1 MEKYHPLR
9 IFSIN
14 NPGQEN
20 LKKELEKRK
29 NGYGT
34 IKTNL
39 AINPMR
45 NEEKMNITYH
55 LFMVPIPEINQL
67 LLEIQKNSKK
77 IKEKVC
83 KLPRVASEHFFLRM
97 LFDEIRS
104 TNNVEGVKTTRLE
117 IKKAIENAE
126 EDSKKKVR
134 LSSFVNMYLKIKK
147 GEKLKISE
155 VSDIRK
161 YYNFLLEG
169 EIDKRDLP
177 DGKYFRNDSVRIGTK
192 TKTYY
197 LPPDNEADIIER
209 LNKWIVFINRKDIEP
224 LIKSTI
230 AHYYFE
236 SIHPFYDGNG
246 RLGRYIFCSYIGKK
260 LDPYTAVSFSHEIEK
275 KRSGYYKAFKITNN
289 EKNYGE
295 VTFFVISI
303 FKYLLDGQ
311 KNVIERLE
319 GSENRLRYV
328 SNKLKKNNDISENE
342 KSILF
347 VYFQAYLFND
357 ITDGIE
363 DNLVKNIMKK
373 SRKAIPSTKTRRM
386 LDKLTEMGYLDYMK
400 KRPLTRKV
408 SAMSIDKFI
417 ES

>member
-1 MEKYHPLR
+1 MGKYHPLR

-14 NPGQEN
+14 NPGQES

-29 NGYGT
+29 DGYGT
-34 IKTNL
+34 IKTDL
-39 AINPMR
+39 VINPMR
-45 NEEKMNITYH
+45 NEEKCNTTYR
-55 LFMVPIPEINQL
+55 LFMVPIPKINQL
-67 LLEIQKNSKK
+67 ILEIQKNSKK
-77 IKEKVC
+77 IEEKVHR
-83 KLPRVASEHFFLRM
+83 LPRVASEHFFLRM

-147 GEKLKISE
+147 GEKLKISK
-155 VSDIRK
+155 VSDIRE
-161 YYNFLLEG
+161 YYNYLLKG
-169 EIDKRDLP
+169 EIDRKDLP

-209 LNKWIVFINRKDIEP
+209 LNKWIEFINRKDIEP

-260 LDPYTAVSFSHEIEK
+260 LDPFTAVSFSHEIEK
-275 KRSGYYKAFKITNN
+275 KRSEYYKAFKITNN

-328 SNKLKKNNDISENE
+328 SNKLKENNDISEIE
-342 KSILF
+342 KNILF
-347 VYFQAYLFND
+347 IYFQAYLFND

-363 DNLVKNIMKK
+363 DNLVKHIMKK
-373 SRKAIPSTKTRRM
+373 NRRSIPATKTRKL
-386 LDKLTEMGYLDYMK
+386 LDKLTEKGYLDYMK
-400 KRPLTRKV
+400 KRPLVRKV

-417 ES
+417 EN